1 MLATYSVVATVH
13 GVIGTLALVTFWTAA
28 FVRKGSPMHRGVGQ
42 SYLILLLGILVT
54 AVPLAAI
61 KFLQGKPVVAAFL
74 LYLVVLTTTSMW
86 TAWRAIRDKRDVVRY
101 TGNVYAALAWL
112 CIVSGVG
119 ILALGIAKQSL
130 LLAGFSGVGIVVGA
144 GMLRTRRNRAALAAK
159 ARWWMSEHYSA
170 MLGNGVATHIAFLLV
185 GLPRWLPDIDR
196 GTLTYVAWFGPLLV
210 AFVVKALLDRRWNR
224 PASDANRNKA
234 PQLAGR

>member
-1 MLATYSVVATVH
+1 MLASYSAIAIVH
-13 GVIGTLALVTFWTAA
+13 GAVGALALIAFWTAA
-28 FVRKGSPMHRGVGQ
+28 FARKGSPLHRRVGQ

-61 KFLQGKPVVAAFL
+61 KLLQGKPVVAAFL

-86 TAWRAIRDKRDVVRY
+86 TAWRAIRDKRDVVVY

-119 ILALGIAKQSL
+119 VLALGMAKQSF
-130 LLAGFSGVGIVVGA
+130 LLAGFSTVGIVVGA
-144 GMLRTRRNRAALAAK
+144 GMLRTRRNRPALAAR
-159 ARWWMSEHYSA
+159 ARWWISEHYSA
-170 MLGNGVATHIAFLLV
+170 MLGNGVATHIAFLQI
-185 GLPRWLPDIDR
+185 GLPRWLPDMDR
-196 GTLTYVAWFGPLLV
+196 STLTYVAWFGPLVV
-210 AFVVKALLDRRWNR
+210 AVAVKALLDRRWKA
-224 PASDANRNKA
+224 PANDATRSLP